1 MAKRILIV
9 DDEGDL
15 RELVKYNLEQSGFQT
30 REASTGSEALE
41 ATRTWKPD
49 AVILDLMLPDLPGTD
64 VCRILRADPALRDVA
79 VIMLTARGEEV
90 DRVVG
95 FELGADDYVTQ
106 PFSPRELA
114 LRVKAVLK
122 RARRGSVGEED
133 IRLGDLLV
141 QRESHRVH
149 VKGKEIVLTATEFK
163 LLVQLATTRG
173 RVQTREF
180 LLDTV
185 WGDETHVTLR
195 TVDTHMK
202 RLREKLGTAKPY
214 IETVRGVGYRFR
226 DVAA

>member
-1 MAKRILIV
+1 MPKRILIV
-9 DDEGDL
+9 DDEADL
-15 RELVKYNLEQSGFQT
+15 RDLVQYNLEQAGFQT
-30 REASTGSEALE
+30 RQAGTGSEAIE
-41 ATRTWKPD
+41 VARAWKPD
-49 AVILDLMLPDLPGTD
+49 AVVLDLMLPDLPGTD
-64 VCRILRADPALRDVA
+64 VCRILRSDPVLRDVA

-95 FELGADDYVTQ
+95 FELGADDYVTK

-114 LRVKAVLK
+114 LRLRAVLK
-122 RARRGSVGEED
+122 RARRGAVAEED
-133 IRLGDLLV
+133 LRIGDLLV
-141 QRESHRVH
+141 QRESHRAY
-149 VKGKEIVLTATEFK
+149 VKGKEVALTATEFK
-163 LLVQLATTRG
+163 LLVQLTTTRG

-180 LLDTV
+180 LLDSV

-202 RLREKLGTAKPY
+202 RLREKLGSAKGY